1 MKSETSLPP
10 RPPASFADLD
20 PVEVPTAD
28 PARQAEAALLEREGV
43 ESRSG
48 ALGALLVGTTLL
60 RIGTS
65 GAGVAVGFDLVDM
78 FAGRPSGL
86 VIGFIGASQAVPE
99 MVFAPILARLADR
112 MGRRLF
118 LVGGPLFSV
127 IGAVMLSLA
136 TTPEVIVFAR
146 LVEGVGAACFIP
158 TALGTIAAAT
168 THSRRI
174 RANASGAFEAANLA
188 GYAGGFVVGPFAY
201 HWLHHGAFLV
211 LAGLYLVAA
220 IVCAALVPYV
230 PPLPVSPMRR
240 VFSAVFGRGP
250 LRSFLPAWIACFAL
264 LGAYAAHLPALL
276 RRTPV
281 PGQTLVHH
289 FDERLVSAILV
300 SWIALLLVGIL
311 LWTPRIP
318 RIGAVRIMRLATPG
332 AWLIAGALLA
342 MNHVPLGWSPILLPF
357 LIAGVL
363 VLAGFGPAAVTYL
376 AECSETFVADRA
388 ALMAFYT
395 VALAGGGALG
405 SIIGGFAVR
414 AGYLNGLILF
424 GLALSVFAYSALT
437 PVVRYERALLRAG
450 RAVRRPPPCLFD
462 SADGQAVPCGS
473 GGVSGGTE
481 SVRRASP
488 GRGR

>member
-1 MKSETSLPP
+1 LVEAPGT
-10 RPPASFADLD
+10 PADELD
-20 PVEVPTAD
+20 RAAAVE
-28 PARQAEAALLEREGV
+28 QELLD
-43 ESRSG
+43 SHPS

-65 GAGVAVGFDLVDM
+65 GAGVAIGFDLVDM
-78 FAGRPSGL
+78 FGGRPSGL
-86 VIGFIGASQAVPE
+86 VVGFIGASQAVPE

-112 MGRRLF
+112 LGRRLF
-118 LVGGPLFSV
+118 LIGGPLFSV
-127 IGAVMLSLA
+127 VGAVMLSLA
-136 TTPEVIVFAR
+136 TQPSQIVLAR
-146 LVEGVGAACFIP
+146 LVEGLGAACFIP

-168 THSRRI
+168 SHSRQV

-230 PPLPVSPMRR
+230 PPMPVSPMRR
-240 VFSAVFGRGP
+240 VFGAVFGRGP
-250 LRSFLPAWIACFAL
+250 LRSFLPAWVACFAL

-276 RRTPV
+276 RRAPIL
-281 PGQTLVHH
+281 GQTLVHQ
-289 FDERLVSAILV
+289 FDERLVSAMLV
-300 SWIALLLVGIL
+300 SWIALLLVGIA

-318 RIGAVRIMRLATPG
+318 RIGAVRVMRLATPG
-332 AWLIAGALLA
+332 AWLIAGALLL
-342 MNHVPLGWSPILLPF
+342 MNHVGLAWSPLILPALA
-357 LIAGVL
+357 LGVL

-405 SIIGGFAVR
+405 SIIGGVAVR
-414 AGYLNGLILF
+414 AGNLDGLVWF
-424 GLALSVFAYSALT
+424 GFVLSLIAYFALT
-437 PVVRYERALLRAG
+437 PVLRYERSLLRS
-450 RAVRRPPPCLFD
+450 RE
-462 SADGQAVPCGS
+462 
-473 GGVSGGTE
+473 GGTPK
-481 SVRRASP
+481 VRV
-488 GRGR
+488 

>member
-1 MKSETSLPP
+1 MTSETSLPVPP
-10 RPPASFADLD
+10 RPSSELESLEIPIAPPD
-20 PVEVPTAD
+20 E
-28 PARQAEAALLEREGV
+28 RAEAAALERDLV
-43 ESRSG
+43 ESEPS
-48 ALGALLVGTTLL
+48 AIGALLLGTTLL

-78 FAGRPSGL
+78 FGGRPSGL

-112 MGRRLF
+112 LGRRLF
-118 LVGGPLFSV
+118 LIGGPIFSV

-136 TTPEVIVFAR
+136 NQPELIVFAR
-146 LVEGVGAACFIP
+146 LVEGLGAACFIP

-168 THSRRI
+168 THSRRR

-220 IVCAALVPYV
+220 VICAALVPYV
-230 PPLPVSPMRR
+230 PPLPVSPIRR
-240 VFSAVFGRGP
+240 VFGAVFGPGP
-250 LRSFLPAWIACFAL
+250 LRSFLPAWMACFAL

-276 RRTPV
+276 RRVPV
-281 PGQTLVHH
+281 VGQTLVHH
-289 FDERLVSAILV
+289 FDERLVSVMLV
-300 SWIALLLVGIL
+300 SWIALLLLGIA

-318 RIGAVRIMRLATPG
+318 KVGAVRIMRLATPG
-332 AWLIAGALLA
+332 AWLIAGALLS
-342 MNHVPLGWSPILLPF
+342 MNHTAIAWTPIFVPLLAL
-357 LIAGVL
+357 GVL
-363 VLAGFGPAAVTYL
+363 ILAGFGPAAVTYL

-405 SIIGGFAVR
+405 SIVGGFAVR
-414 AGYLNGLILF
+414 AGYLDGLILF
-424 GLALSVFAYSALT
+424 GFALSVFAYFALT
-437 PVVRYERALLRAG
+437 PVVRYERALQ
-450 RAVRRPPPCLFD
+450 RAVR
-462 SADGQAVPCGS
+462 
-473 GGVSGGTE
+473 
-481 SVRRASP
+481 ASDIAGMP
-488 GRGR
+488 

>member
-1 MKSETSLPP
+1 MTSETSLPAA
-10 RPPASFADLD
+10 PAPSRD
-20 PVEVPTAD
+20 VESLEIPTAT
-28 PARQAEAALLEREGV
+28 AEEQAEAAELERELV
-43 ESRSG
+43 ESRP
-48 ALGALLVGTTLL
+48 AAIGALLAGTTLL

-78 FAGRPSGL
+78 FGGRPSGL
-86 VIGFIGASQAVPE
+86 VVGFIGASQALPE
-99 MVFAPILARLADR
+99 MVFSPILARFADR
-112 MGRRLF
+112 LGRRLF

-136 TTPEVIVFAR
+136 TRPELIVFAR
-146 LVEGVGAACFIP
+146 LVEGLGAACFIP

-168 THSRRI
+168 SHSRRV
-174 RANASGAFEAANLA
+174 RANASGAFEAANLG

-220 IVCAALVPYV
+220 VVCAALVPYV

-240 VFSAVFGRGP
+240 IFGAVFGRGP

-276 RRTPV
+276 RRAPV

-289 FDERLVSAILV
+289 FDERLVSVMLV
-300 SWIALLLVGIL
+300 GWIALLLVGIA

-332 AWLIAGALLA
+332 AWLISGTLLA
-342 MNHVPLGWSPILLPF
+342 MNHVGIDWTAVFLPLLAL
-357 LIAGVL
+357 GVL

-405 SIIGGFAVR
+405 SIVGGLAVR
-414 AGYLNGLILF
+414 AGYLDGLILF
-424 GLALSVFAYSALT
+424 GFALSVFAFFALT
-437 PVVRYERALLRAG
+437 PVVRYERALLRAMK
-450 RAVRRPPPCLFD
+450 
-462 SADGQAVPCGS
+462 
-473 GGVSGGTE
+473 
-481 SVRRASP
+481 
-488 GRGR
+488 

>member
-1 MKSETSLPP
+1 MKSETSLPRVPP
-10 RPPASFADLD
+10 RPPEALD
-20 PVEVPTAD
+20 SLEIPTA
-28 PARQAEAALLEREGV
+28 PPEEQAEAVALERELA
-43 ESRSG
+43 SG
-48 ALGALLVGTTLL
+48 RPGAIGALLAGTTLL

-78 FAGRPSGL
+78 FGGRPSGL
-86 VIGFIGASQAVPE
+86 VVGFIGASQAVPE
-99 MVFAPILARLADR
+99 MVFAPILARFADR
-112 MGRRLF
+112 LGRRLF

-136 TTPEVIVFAR
+136 SQPQTIVFAR

-168 THSRRI
+168 THSRQV

-201 HWLHHGAFLV
+201 HWLHHAAFLV

-220 IVCAALVPYV
+220 IICAALVPYV

-240 VFSAVFGRGP
+240 VFGAVFGRGP

-276 RRTPV
+276 RRAQV
-281 PGQTLVHH
+281 PGQTLLHH
-289 FDERLVSAILV
+289 FDERLVSVMLV
-300 SWIALLLVGIL
+300 GWIALLLVGIA

-318 RIGAVRIMRLATPG
+318 KIGAVRIMRLATPG

-342 MNHVPLGWSPILLPF
+342 MNHSAIAWTPIFLPLLAL
-357 LIAGVL
+357 GVL
-363 VLAGFGPAAVTYL
+363 ILAGFGPAAVTYL

-405 SIIGGFAVR
+405 SILGGVAVR
-414 AGYLNGLILF
+414 AGYLDGLILF
-424 GLALSVFAYSALT
+424 GFVLSLFAYFALT
-437 PVVRYERALLRAG
+437 PVIRYERALLRA
-450 RAVRRPPPCLFD
+450 AQH
-462 SADGQAVPCGS
+462 ADAPAVP
-473 GGVSGGTE
+473 V
-481 SVRRASP
+481 
-488 GRGR
+488 